1 MRASFHKNLKIM
13 MGFIDSLRQAAVS
26 RQRTNGLLKA
36 LAMHYSSFTIGH
48 TYCVKRFRI

>member
-1 MRASFHKNLKIM
+1 MRASFHKNHKIM
-13 MGFIDSLRQAAVS
+13 MGLLIPAPAFTK

-48 TYCVKRFRI
+48 THCVKRFRI

>member
-1 MRASFHKNLKIM
+1 MRASFHKTLNND
-13 MGFIDSLRQAAVS
+13 GFIDSLRQAAVS

-48 TYCVKRFRI
+48 THCVKRFRI